1 MNTEPKPFASLSSG
15 LLARKGQ
22 ARPAMRP
29 QGFTGGYASLAGTM
43 DDLGWNDMGQALEP
57 AADVHEALAV
67 DDAVPASMVI
77 PQVLAQRAQLTE
89 EFAAEIAETNVE
101 PEAIIETAPTP
112 VVTLTASRP
121 VSVRTAERI
130 ARETRQKKQLGA
142 KAAFTLRL
150 DEDRHLRLRLASAL
164 SGRSAQVL
172 VTEALDAFL
181 ESLPEVEDLA
191 RQVPVRAKG

>member
-43 DDLGWNDMGQALEP
+43 DDLGWNDMGQVLEP
-57 AADVHEALAV
+57 AADVHEAV
-67 DDAVPASMVI
+67 DDVSASTVI
-77 PQVLAQRAQLTE
+77 PQVLAQRAQLSE
-89 EFAAEIAETNVE
+89 EFAEDSADDINVE
-101 PEAIIETAPTP
+101 PEQVVEAAPAPVVNLTAP
-112 VVTLTASRP
+112 RP

-130 ARETRQKKQLGA
+130 ARETRQKTALRA

-150 DEDRHLRLRLASAL
+150 DEDRHLRLRLASAV

-191 RQVPVRAKG
+191 RQLPLRAKG